1 MTTEAL
7 APLAMMSMSAEPG
20 VQNAIIHVSNRARTQ
35 SPCRRQ
41 GSTNLKTGLLLG
53 WMLITM
59 KNASTP
65 LMLLALLLASL
76 SPVLVQDIEFGDSI
90 KPSETAGRD
99 LIDLTIVDISIGN
112 TTQPSE
118 TWTQSD
124 GSMIDYILRGNRY
137 ETSIT
142 FKNAG
147 TGFSD
152 VDAIGVLE
160 AVHPIGFV
168 IESWSFNLSLAGG
181 QQDVQIV
188 EWTPE
193 AAHSIVDNGDL
204 HGGVIFRGTIST
216 MVAGLGDDPSNNLY
230 EEQIP
235 IAVWKDPLEGT
246 FAADTPMWYAVPY
259 TSRNPTSLYGG
270 GTDWNT
276 DNSSAAEGT
285 KHWRVSEGGSYTSN
299 TIDMLKFGWV
309 PTSGSCN
316 DPGHGLG
323 YGMYDSDAEA
333 IYGLPFC
340 WLTILDSDFR
350 SIHWATKVW
359 GSMGAGDEMAMEAV
373 RSMNTIKELNL
384 TQAGVSPAQNDWT
397 QIVWNMTD
405 VHDDQGYTLS
415 YSKIAD
421 NSGANEGM
429 HIDDFVL
436 FGVDVVD
443 EYTISLDCDD
453 PSPNSYVV
461 IPADPNPPSLF
472 CHLTN
477 NGYREV
483 NLAIYTEVS
492 NQSWMNTYPLR
503 IDSDNMLDHDNYVTL
518 NPLDGETTT
527 SFWVNLTIP
536 EGSNVE
542 TVNWTLSFSDIA
554 NSEVM
559 SNLNLAVSVSSSYSV
574 RLDQVSPSYP
584 ALTLE
589 PGHVGEIALKVKN
602 TGNQQ
607 AQWSPGAYFSDSL
620 WGSSNLQWFEDW
632 DEDGNLSAL
641 NQFSLDKGEERPIVA
656 RFTAPSQN
664 EPGLVEISLYV
675 QGVAPANAQSVEK
688 IFIEI
693 PTIQGAT
700 VTPYDSSM
708 SALADGNMR
717 TMLITIQN
725 DGNAPEIFDLSINA
739 DWRIGASLV
748 SQSTEPVSPFGGFTE
763 ITVVMEMPQGLSP
776 NFYPITV
783 TATSQTDSTY
793 SASGTYTLEV
803 PSTYIVEV
811 EEKDLSGQSF
821 SAGTEPRTMN
831 FEIFNHGNE
840 LDAFDID
847 LTMDVGVIAQITS
860 GAIDGRTTYI
870 DPQTSTNVTISYS
883 FTDGTEGMRELVV
896 TATSV
901 ESGNAVSSS
910 GSADF
915 QVGTLGWIRLE
926 ALDLTNGAGESIES
940 ISESGTHRIMFEVL
954 NQHPSDPQ
962 EIRLSVS
969 TDDEAVWNLKSIRV
983 SSSDQQFELSPG
995 DKRNVFVEVE
1005 VTEQNL
1011 VSLDEE
1017 TMVFTV
1023 TLKVEATDDNTQIS
1037 KDFSAERYVPS
1048 GSGDSSKDLS
1058 ALLKNVAIWGFSSI
1072 LIIALLVVLAKI
1084 VMSTEHDDEISSLG
1098 GYESNLG
1105 LPEAPTI
1112 PDAPTLPSADTTANS
1127 MYGGTQELFAQPV
1140 MQTPPPPVEEPPAPA
1155 PVADVQTGPQLPE
1168 SGLPEGWTM
1177 EQWTHYGAEYL
1188 RRQGGS

>member
-1 MTTEAL
+1 
-7 APLAMMSMSAEPG
+7 
-20 VQNAIIHVSNRARTQ
+20 
-35 SPCRRQ
+35 
-41 GSTNLKTGLLLG
+41 
-53 WMLITM
+53 M

-65 LMLLALLLASL
+65 LMLLVLLLASL
-76 SPVLVQDIEFGDSI
+76 SPIMLQDIEFT
-90 KPSETAGRD
+90 PPNEASETAGRD
-99 LIDLTIVDISIGN
+99 LIDLTIVEISIGN
-112 TTQPSE
+112 TSQPSE

-124 GSMIDYILRGNRY
+124 GSMIDYIIRGNRY
-137 ETSIT
+137 ETSVT

-147 TGFSD
+147 TGFSN

-160 AVHPIGFV
+160 AIHPIGYV
-168 IESWSFNLSLAGG
+168 INSWSFNLSLAGG
-181 QQDVQIV
+181 QAVVKIV
-188 EWTPE
+188 EWTPD

-204 HGGVIFRGTIST
+204 HGGIIFRGTIST
-216 MVAGLGDDPSNNLY
+216 VVAGLGDDPSNNQY
-230 EEQIP
+230 DEQIP
-235 IAVWKDPLEGT
+235 VAVWKDPLEGT
-246 FAADTPMWYAVPY
+246 FSSDIPIWLPVPY

-276 DNSSAAEGT
+276 DNTSAAEGT
-285 KHWRVSEGGSYTSN
+285 KSYRVSDGGSYTSN
-299 TIDMLKFGWV
+299 TVDMLKFGWV
-309 PTSGSCN
+309 PTSGTCT

-323 YGMYDSDAEA
+323 YGLYDSDAEA
-333 IYGLPFC
+333 IYGVPFC
-340 WLTILDSDFR
+340 WLTLLDSDFR
-350 SIHWATKVW
+350 SLHWATKAW

-373 RSMNTIKELNL
+373 QSMNTIKELNL
-384 TQAGVSPAQNDWT
+384 TQAGVSSAQNDWT

-405 VHDDQGYTLS
+405 VHDDQGYTIS
-415 YSKIAD
+415 YTKIAD

-429 HIDDFVL
+429 HLDDFIL

-461 IPADPNPPSLF
+461 IPADPNPPSLY

-483 NLAIYTEVS
+483 NLAIFTDVS

-542 TVNWTLSFSDIA
+542 TVNWNVSFSDIT

-589 PGHVGEIALKVKN
+589 PSQVGEIALKVKN

-607 AQWSPGAYFSDSL
+607 AQWSTGAYFSDSL
-620 WGSSNLQWFEDW
+620 WGSPNLEWFEDW
-632 DEDGNLSAL
+632 DEDGNLSVL
-641 NQFSLDKGEERPIVA
+641 NQFTLDKGEERPIFA
-656 RFTAPSQN
+656 RFTAPSQS

-700 VTPYDSSM
+700 VTAYDSSM

-725 DGNAPEIFDLSINA
+725 NGNAPEIFDLSINA

-763 ITVVMEMPQGLSP
+763 ITVVMQMPQGLSP
-776 NFYPITV
+776 NFYPITI

-811 EEKDLSGQSF
+811 EDKDLSGQSF
-821 SAGTEPRTMN
+821 SAGAEPRTMN

-840 LDAFDID
+840 MDAFDISLD
-847 LTMDVGVIAQITS
+847 TDGQAGIVAEWTS
-860 GAIDGRTTYI
+860 GASESGRTAYI
-870 DPQTSTNVTISYS
+870 EPQTSTNVTISYR
-883 FTDGTEGMRELVV
+883 FYEGTEGMRELLV

-901 ESGNAVSSS
+901 EAANAGISVSAT

-926 ALDLTNGAGESIES
+926 ALDLTNGAGETIDS

-954 NQHPSDPQ
+954 NQHPSEPQ
-962 EIRLSVS
+962 EIRLSTS
-969 TDDEAVWNLKSIRV
+969 TDDEAVWNLKSVRV
-983 SSSDQQFELSPG
+983 ASSDQQFELSPG

-1017 TMVFTV
+1017 TMIFTV

-1037 KDFSAERYVPS
+1037 KDFSVNRYTS
-1048 GSGDSSKDLS
+1048 TGSGDGSKNLGS
-1058 ALLKNVAIWGFSSI
+1058 LMKNIAIWGFSAI
-1072 LIIALLVVLAKI
+1072 LIITLLVVLAKI

-1140 MQTPPPPVEEPPAPA
+1140 MQTPPPPAEEPPVSAPA
-1155 PVADVQTGPQLPE
+1155 PDVQTGPQLPE

-1177 EQWTHYGAEYL
+1177 EQWTHYGEEYL
-1188 RRQGGS
+1188 RRQGGA